1 MKYLMLL
8 TLLLLTGCSEAIYPS
23 DFTIASEHCKN
34 NEGVYDIRLMSNA
47 GTDLEIRCN
56 NKAVF
61 SYVVRT
67 KDKVKDS
74 KNDH

>member
-8 TLLLLTGCSEAIYPS
+8 TLLLLTGCTGAIYPS
-23 DFTIASEHCKN
+23 DFTIASKQCEN
-34 NEGVYDIRLMSNA
+34 NEGVYLIKLMNA
-47 GTDLEIRCN
+47 NQDLQIHCN

-74 KNDH
+74 KYDH